1 MTRTDDTEVPDY
13 ASRLRLDGRNFVLLG
28 AGQGIGRQAGHA
40 LAAVGARVFC
50 VDVDPG
56 LADDIAKEVNGIAWA
71 GDAIAPASA
80 ERLYQDAHTALGR
93 IDGIVDIIGMAKYAG
108 LLETDQAAWEWHHGM
123 VLQHAINAI
132 RFGAPRMI
140 DTGGGVLTVVA
151 SVSGMQSA
159 PSHGAYG
166 AYKAALMSLVRTAA
180 VELGPKGVRVN
191 AVAPGLVMT
200 PRVAAYLSE
209 EEKERGARN
218 APLRRSALPADIAET
233 ILFLCTGLASYITG
247 QTIVVDGGVSAKFGY
262 SLPGEESTA

>member
-1 MTRTDDTEVPDY
+1 MTRTDDSEVPDY
-13 ASRLRLDGRNFVLLG
+13 RSLLSLDGKNFIVLG
-28 AGQGIGRQAGHA
+28 AGQGIGRQAAHA

-50 VDVDPG
+50 VDLDAG
-56 LADDIAKEVNGIAWA
+56 LADDIAKEVGGVPWA
-71 GDAIAPASA
+71 GDAIEQDSA
-80 ERLYQDAHTALGR
+80 ERLYQDAETALGR

-108 LLETDQAAWEWHHGM
+108 LLETDHDSWAWHHGI
-123 VLQHAINAI
+123 VLQHAVNAI

-140 DTGGGVLTVVA
+140 ASGGGVLTVVA

-180 VELGPKGVRVN
+180 VELGPKGLRVN

-200 PRVAAYLSE
+200 PRVAGYLSE
-209 EEKERGARN
+209 AEKERGARN
-218 APLRRSALPADIAET
+218 APLRRSAFPADIAEV
-233 ILFLCTGLASYITG
+233 ILFLCTGLSSYITG

-262 SLPGEESTA
+262 SLPGED

>member
-13 ASRLRLDGRNFVLLG
+13 SAGLRLDGRNFVVLG
-28 AGQGIGRQAGHA
+28 AGQGIGRQACHA
-40 LAAVGARVFC
+40 LAAVGARVFG
-50 VDVDPG
+50 VDVDAG

-71 GDAIAPASA
+71 GDAIDPDSA
-80 ERLYQDAHTALGR
+80 ARLYQDAEDQLGR

-108 LLETDQAAWEWHHGM
+108 LLDTDADSWKWHHGI
-123 VLQHAINAI
+123 VLQHAINAV
-132 RFGAPRMI
+132 RLGAPRMI
-140 DTGGGVLTVVA
+140 AAGGGVLTVVA

-180 VELGPKGVRVN
+180 VELGPKGIRVN

-200 PRVAAYLSE
+200 PRVAGYLSE
-209 EEKERGARN
+209 AEKERGARN
-218 APLRRSALPADIAET
+218 APLRRSAFPADVAQA
-233 ILFLCTGLASYITG
+233 ILFLCTGLSSYITG

-262 SLPGEESTA
+262 SLPGED

>member
-1 MTRTDDTEVPDY
+1 MTRTDDSEVPDY
-13 ASRLRLDGRNFVLLG
+13 RSLLSLDGKNFIVLG
-28 AGQGIGRQAGHA
+28 AGQGIGRQATHA

-50 VDVDPG
+50 VDLDAG
-56 LADDIAKEVNGIAWA
+56 LADDIAKEVGGLPWA
-71 GDAIAPASA
+71 GDAIEPTSA
-80 ERLYQDAHTALGR
+80 ERLYQDADSALGR

-108 LLETDQAAWEWHHGM
+108 LLETDDASWQWHHGI
-123 VLQHAINAI
+123 VLQHAVNAI

-140 DTGGGVLTVVA
+140 ATGGGVLTVVA

-180 VELGPKGVRVN
+180 VELGPKGLRVN

-200 PRVAAYLSE
+200 PRVAGYLSE
-209 EEKERGARN
+209 SEKERGARN
-218 APLRRSALPADIAET
+218 APLRRSAFPKDIAEV
-233 ILFLCTGLASYITG
+233 ILFLCTGLSSYITG

-262 SLPGEESTA
+262 SLPGED

>member
-13 ASRLRLDGRNFVLLG
+13 RSLLSLDGKNFIVLG
-28 AGQGIGRQAGHA
+28 AGQGIGRQASHA

-50 VDVDPG
+50 VDLDAG
-56 LADDIAKEVNGIAWA
+56 LADDIAKEVGGIAWA
-71 GDAIAPASA
+71 GDAIERSSA
-80 ERLYQDAHTALGR
+80 ERLYQDAETALGR

-108 LLETDQAAWEWHHGM
+108 LLESDQDSWEWHHGI
-123 VLQHAINAI
+123 VLQHAVNAI

-140 DTGGGVLTVVA
+140 ATGGGVLTVVA

-180 VELGPKGVRVN
+180 VELGPKGLRVN

-200 PRVAAYLSE
+200 PRVAAYLSDA
-209 EEKERGARN
+209 EKERGARN
-218 APLRRSALPADIAET
+218 APLRRSAFPRDIAEV
-233 ILFLCTGLASYITG
+233 ILFLCTGLSSYITG

-262 SLPGEESTA
+262 SLPGED